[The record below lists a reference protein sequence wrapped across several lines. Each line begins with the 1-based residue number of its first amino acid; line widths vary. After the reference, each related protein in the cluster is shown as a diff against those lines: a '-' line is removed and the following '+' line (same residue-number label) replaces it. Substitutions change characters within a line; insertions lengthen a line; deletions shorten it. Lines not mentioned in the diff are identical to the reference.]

1 MFTSRL
7 ANLTA
12 RCARSSSVV
21 VPAASPAACFSSL
34 SSLDFRKEYNLAFV
48 SSLRSGELGL
58 LRAPGSGF
66 ASLTAEMTP
75 PEKINFLFDEIDANN
90 DGVLSLAEVQS
101 AADKIGMS
109 EEEAAALFASLDTDG
124 DGELTRVKFS
134 EIGATELTSLEGIA
148 AFVQNSLGAVSGKSK
163 PASHTGRW
171 GVEFQPE
178 QKGKKDSTYDH
189 SA

>member
-1 MFTSRL
+1 MFATRL
-7 ANLTA
+7 VNLTA
-12 RCARSSSVV
+12 HCARSSSVV
-21 VPAASPAACFSSL
+21 APAASPAARFSSL
-34 SSLDFRKEYNLAFV
+34 SSLDFRKEYNLAFAT
-48 SSLRSGELGL
+48 SLRSGELGL

-66 ASLTAEMTP
+66 ASLISEMTP
-75 PEKINFLFDEIDANN
+75 QEKTNFLFNELDANN

-109 EEEAAALFASLDTDG
+109 QEEAAALFASLDTDG
-124 DGELTRVKFS
+124 DGELTRVEFS

-148 AFVQNSLGAVSGKSK
+148 AFVHNSLGAVNGKSK

-178 QKGKKDSTYDH
+178 QKGRKDSTYDH